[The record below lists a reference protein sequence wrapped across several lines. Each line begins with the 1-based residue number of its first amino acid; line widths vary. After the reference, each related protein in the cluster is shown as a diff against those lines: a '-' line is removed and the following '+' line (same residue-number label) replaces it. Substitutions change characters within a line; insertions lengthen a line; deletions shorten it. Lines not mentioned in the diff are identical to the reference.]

1 MLKKNTCV
9 REFAFSIPRYA
20 ITGCYAIYDN
30 PIEEDRGMMPQFFP
44 EFLLDIWQD
53 DTHSLMPPIS
63 EIVSF
68 SLPTR
73 EGPHVAGY
81 WWVSSVS
88 NLEAVCVN

>member
-9 REFAFSIPRYA
+9 RELALSTPRHS

-44 EFLLDIWQD
+44 QFLLDIWQGETFRSIPD
-53 DTHSLMPPIS
+53 IN

-73 EGPHVAGY
+73 EGIPVEGY

-88 NLEAVCVN
+88 NLEAVCYA